1 MTSFGSAFAVN
12 RLCSR
17 VGQSTRRGRTTP
29 VLFCVLVSLLAES
42 HAHAQTEAQNH
53 GANPVQTRARTPAH
67 GAPKPAAP
75 QSRTPQPSDSTP
87 PDDTN
92 QLKGYDGSKQRWERL
107 WGEPRERRTAA
118 PWSAVLG
125 LGFRGT
131 RSETLPFEQAL
142 GAEIGLGLPILCGAD
157 IAMGLGGLIAKGQG
171 IHLEWVSRFF
181 LFETNG
187 GPYLGGGWRSG
198 DLETQKPAPTAFASL
213 GLFGGKGLYVEF
225 DLRPSQARPL
235 AAIVEVGFRWRAATG
250 SDAPHDEAPK
260 GPLVRNTLH
269 RITTAAR

>member
-1 MTSFGSAFAVN
+1 MRNAGSTY
-12 RLCSR
+12 CSVVR
-17 VGQSTRRGRTTP
+17 HSTRRGSSTP
-29 VLFCVLVSLLAES
+29 LVFPFIVTLWAEA
-42 HAHAQTEAQNH
+42 HAHAQTGTQNH
-53 GANPVQTRARTPAH
+53 EPPQVQTQAQTQAH
-67 GAPKPAAP
+67 GTPKPAAQRNSPP
-75 QSRTPQPSDSTP
+75 QAGESTP
-87 PDDTN
+87 PGDTN
-92 QLKGYDGSKQRWERL
+92 QLKGYDGSKQRWQRL

-142 GAEIGLGLPILCGAD
+142 GAEIGLGLPILYGAD
-157 IAMGLGGLIAKGQG
+157 ISMGLGGLIAKGQG
-171 IHLEWVSRFF
+171 IHLECVSRFF

-269 RITTAAR
+269 RITTAAH